1 MLSAALKPLA
11 LVAVLLVPIKAAS
24 DPLYAPETAQPIAN
38 HEELLIS
45 DSEATETD
53 RNSLYSFWPWA
64 KGEAQ
69 QPPTPKKY
77 KIPTLSGDELDFKA
91 KPPALVK
98 APKVDADAVYQY
110 ILDCYPERSHWNLD
124 VNLRAQIASTPDS
137 ILSSAGTSSTELGSS
152 YVGIVAS
159 LPLYSSKELNREKE
173 RESLRR
179 QNVATTVADFISSMA
194 SRNHAIRELALYRSL
209 EARAA
214 IRVQQGITEA
224 AEQVKYLEKVAA
236 SHEALIKREAKIM
249 ESRLKLAGMCDPVN
263 AKSINSWLK
272 TLSAVP
278 YQELEG

>member
-1 MLSAALKPLA
+1 MALA
-11 LVAVLLVPIKAAS
+11 AVLLAPIEAHS
-24 DPLYAPETAQPIAN
+24 EPLYAPNTAKPVEN
-38 HEELLIS
+38 HEESLIS
-45 DSEATETD
+45 DSEATDAD
-53 RNSLYSFWPWA
+53 RNGLYSFWPWA

-69 QPPTPKKY
+69 QPPKAKPY
-77 KIPTLSGDELDFKA
+77 KIPTLSGDDLDFKA

-110 ILDCYPERSHWNLD
+110 ILDCYPERSNWNLD
-124 VNLRAQIASTPDS
+124 VNLRAQIASTLDS

-179 QNVATTVADFISSMA
+179 QTVASTVADFISSMA

-209 EARAA
+209 EARSA

-263 AKSINSWLK
+263 AESINGWLK
-272 TLSAVP
+272 RISAVP
-278 YQELEG
+278 HREPEG

>member
-1 MLSAALKPLA
+1 MLSVALKPLA
-11 LVAVLLVPIKAAS
+11 RVVVLLALISGCTPA
-24 DPLYAPETAQPIAN
+24 YAEETAKPIDNPA
-38 HEELLIS
+38 ELLIS
-45 DSEATETD
+45 DSAATE
-53 RNSLYSFWPWA
+53 SAQKGLYSFWPWA
-64 KGEAQ
+64 NGEAQ
-69 QPPTPKKY
+69 QPPKAKPY

-110 ILDCYPERSHWNLD
+110 VLDCYPEASKWNLD
-124 VNLRAQIASTPDS
+124 VNLRGQIASTPDS
-137 ILSSAGTSSTELGSS
+137 ILSSEGTNSTELGSS
-152 YVGIVAS
+152 YVAIVAS

-179 QNVATTVADFISSMA
+179 QDVAGTVSNFIAALA

-236 SHEALIKREAKIM
+236 SHEALIKQEAKIT
-249 ESRLKLAGMCDPVN
+249 ESRLKLAGMCDPLN
-263 AKSINSWLK
+263 ARSITTWLK
-272 TLSAVP
+272 TISAVP
-278 YQELEG
+278 HQEPEG